1 MGKCRTH
8 FSCFNK
14 CNGKGWSFGTFV
26 GSLNACTS
34 VVAIDE
40 GRCVHEQ
47 ISQSYLKS
55 DGFVASTLVDMY
67 AKCIK
72 EAERVF
78 SRM

>member
-1 MGKCRTH
+1 
-8 FSCFNK
+8 
-14 CNGKGWSFGTFV
+14 
-26 GSLNACTS
+26 
-34 VVAIDE
+34 VAIDE